1 MEEPLNTTLSSF
13 TGKPDELI
21 PIPQQ
26 VQREYG
32 YLSEEHMFE
41 IAKFTGVPESRV
53 YAVATFYA
61 QFRFTPIG
69 RNHIMLCRGTAC
81 HVRGAPRILDIIEK
95 QLDIMEGETTPDME
109 FSLETVACIGA
120 CGLAPNIM
128 INNKT
133 YGRLTKK
140 ALSEILSDVRSKIE
154 ESPNGQR

>member
-1 MEEPLNTTLSSF
+1 MEKPLNKILSSF
-13 TGKPDELI
+13 TGKPYELI
-21 PIPQQ
+21 PILQK
-26 VQREYG
+26 VQLEYG
-32 YLSEEHMFE
+32 YLSEFVMSE
-41 IAKFTGVPESRV
+41 IAKFTCVPESRV

-95 QLDIMEGETTPDME
+95 KLDIMEGETTPDME

-140 ALSEILSDVRSKIE
+140 ALSDILSGIRSKKE

>member
-1 MEEPLNTTLSSF
+1 MEEPLNTILSSF
-13 TGKPDELI
+13 AGKPDELI
-21 PIPQQ
+21 PILQQ
-26 VQREYG
+26 VQLEYG
-32 YLSEEHMFE
+32 YLPESVMSE
-41 IAKFTGVPESRV
+41 IAEFMGVPESRV

-120 CGLAPNIM
+120 CGLAPNIT

-140 ALSEILSDVRSKIE
+140 ALSDILSDIRSKKE

>member
-1 MEEPLNTTLSSF
+1 MEEPLNTIFSSF
-13 TGKPDELI
+13 KGEPDELI
-21 PIPQQ
+21 PILQQ
-26 VQREYG
+26 VQEDFG
-32 YLSEEHMFE
+32 YLSDDVMSE
-41 IAKFTGVPESRV
+41 IAGFTGVPESRV

-61 QFRFTPIG
+61 QFRFTPVG

-120 CGLAPNIM
+120 CGLAPNIK

-133 YGRLTKK
+133 YGRLTIK
-140 ALSEILSDVRSKIE
+140 ALSDILSDIRSKKE